1 MTHAFRA
8 ARIVSLVAGARRAS
22 PAATPFRV
30 RFRHPPALPHE
41 TSIIA
46 FGASAGIVPATHA
59 MDAEPL
65 NATAKPL
72 HEPVP
77 EGAAEPVYI
86 PLDPRVVT
94 LWRAAGA
101 IGYCVLL
108 LGLFVASVITGV
120 ASGRWLLVLVAGLGL
135 AATVG
140 VWIWYFPKRRY
151 AAWGYRMDERVLE
164 TRSGVWIRTLTLLP
178 LSRLQHVDLRQGPLE
193 RNWGL
198 ATLVCHTA
206 GTHESAV
213 EIPGLEAGEAARL
226 RDLLVSRGGDD
237 GV

>member
-1 MTHAFRA
+1 
-8 ARIVSLVAGARRAS
+8 
-22 PAATPFRV
+22 
-30 RFRHPPALPHE
+30 
-41 TSIIA
+41 
-46 FGASAGIVPATHA
+46 

-65 NATAKPL
+65 NATAESLPG
-72 HEPVP
+72 PVP
-77 EGAAEPVYI
+77 EGPVEPVFT

-101 IGYCVLL
+101 IGYSVLL
-108 LGLFVASVITGV
+108 LGLLVASVITGV
-120 ASGRWLLVLVAGLGL
+120 VSGRWGLVLLVWLGFAG
-135 AATVG
+135 TVG
-140 VWIWYFPKRRY
+140 FWIWYYPTRRY

-178 LSRLQHVDLRQGPLE
+178 LSRLQHVDLRQGLLE